1 MNKTIALILGL
12 FLIVPLVWSQ
22 GLDEINVSEM
32 GWLFKCYQGVRPGT
46 PMPSGTEVQLYSK
59 PAFLDNLGKDEDLAK
74 EQNLIKTTFNLNEV
88 RFISQGE
95 LWLRTNEP
103 IGLFTLKGDSKK
115 PLSVQLERLD
125 GSWLHYRISVYEAD
139 TGSKPIM
146 RSAFTIPSSITLKEA
161 VVFGFEDS
169 SHNPVFLSLRITN
182 LYAEGKAPGKT
193 EEKAPAQTG
202 KPAII
207 PPRLVHQVPPIY
219 PEAAKKLGIEGT
231 VVLSVT
237 LDDKGSIVKA
247 RVIKSI
253 PELDQAAIDTL
264 KQWKYEPMTVNG
276 VPKPIVFT
284 VSIEF
289 KR

>member
-1 MNKTIALILGL
+1 
-12 FLIVPLVWSQ
+12 
-22 GLDEINVSEM
+22 
-32 GWLFKCYQGVRPGT
+32 
-46 PMPSGTEVQLYSK
+46 MPSGTEAQLYSK

-74 EQNLIKTTFNLNEV
+74 ELNLIRTTFNLSEV

-95 LWLRTNEP
+95 LWLRANEP
-103 IGLFTLKGDSKK
+103 IGLFILKGDTQR

-139 TGSKPIM
+139 TGSNPVM
-146 RSAFTIPSSITLKEA
+146 RSAFTVPSSMTLKDA

-169 SHNPVFLSLRITN
+169 ARNPVFLSLRINN

-193 EEKAPAQTG
+193 EEQAPAQTG

-207 PPRLVHQVPPIY
+207 PPRLVHQVAPIY
-219 PEAAKKLGIEGT
+219 PEAAMKLGIEGT

-237 LDDKGSIVKA
+237 LDDKGNIVRT

-264 KQWKYEPMTVNG
+264 KQRKYEPMTVNG
-276 VPKPIVFT
+276 VPRPIVFT